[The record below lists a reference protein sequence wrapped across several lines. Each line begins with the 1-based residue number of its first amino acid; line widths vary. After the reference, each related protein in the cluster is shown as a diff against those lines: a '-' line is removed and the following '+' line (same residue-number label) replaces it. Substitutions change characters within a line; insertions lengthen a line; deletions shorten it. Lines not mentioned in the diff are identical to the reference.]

1 MPNRALTAIDLFCGC
16 GGVTYGL
23 ISGGFDVIGAN
34 ELDPIAAA
42 TYRLNH
48 IEKRGMPIDL
58 VTDDIRNIDPV
69 MWREHLGLRAGELS
83 LLAGCPPCQGFSTL
97 RTLNGSRQNRD
108 RRNGLVRQML
118 AFAQAFLPKAI
129 MMENVPDLQNRRV
142 FIKFVGGLKSI
153 GYSVAHDVKDVRFF
167 GVPQRRRRL
176 VLVAGLG
183 REIPFA
189 PQTSEPKT
197 VRQTIGNLKPA
208 GRSGDPLHDFP
219 EIRSEKVRRLISLIP
234 KNGGSRN
241 DLPESE
247 QLPCHRRCDG
257 FKDIYGRMAWDDVAP
272 TITTGCFN
280 PSKGRFLH
288 PDADRN
294 ITMREAAL
302 LQSFPEDF
310 AVPDEATKTAVA
322 SMLGNA
328 LPPEFI
334 RRLAVQVTA
343 DLSYERR
350 S

>member
-1 MPNRALTAIDLFCGC
+1 MPNRLPSAIDLFCGC

-23 ISGGFDVIGAN
+23 KSAGFEVIGAI
-34 ELDPIAAA
+34 ELDPVAAA

-48 IEKRGMPIDL
+48 IEERRQPIDL
-58 VTDDIRNIDPV
+58 ITDDIRKVNPIR
-69 MWREHLGLRAGELS
+69 WRERFGLLPGELS

-118 AFAQAFLPKAI
+118 KFARAFLPQAI
-129 MMENVPDLQNRRV
+129 MMENVPDLQNRQV
-142 FIKFVGGLKSI
+142 FIEFVEGLKSI
-153 GYSVAHDVKDVRFF
+153 GYSVAHDVKDVKFF

-176 VLVAGLG
+176 VLVAGLD

-189 PQTSEPKT
+189 APTTQLQT
-197 VRQTIGNLKPA
+197 VRQAISSLKPA
-208 GRSGDPLHDFP
+208 GRSGDALHDFP

-241 DLPESE
+241 DLPASE

-257 FKDIYGRMAWDDVAP
+257 FKDIYGRIAWDNVAP

-288 PDADRN
+288 PDEDRN

-302 LQSFPEDF
+302 LQSFPDDF
-310 AVPDEATKTAVA
+310 IVPIGTTKTAIAAMV
-322 SMLGNA
+322 GNA

-334 RRLAVQVTA
+334 RRQSVVIKETLIGQ
-343 DLSYERR
+343 
-350 S
+350 